1 VKRNEK
7 KALGEPLAIDVGRVG
22 LANLGSSHLLG
33 FPLLKKADLGININ
47 CASGNCP
54 YALQNYAFEVLGL
67 DGFH

>member
-1 VKRNEK
+1 MKRNEK

-22 LANLGSSHLLG
+22 LANLGSSYLLG
-33 FPLLKKADLGININ
+33 FPLLKRANRCITLN

-67 DGFH
+67 DSFH